1 MLPVKDF
8 AFPIYILLFTVFSCL
23 PPRYVCS
30 GREHRI
36 TSPSSLRYPKK
47 QGLAA
52 VEDTR
57 RKGRGSKQKRRSRS
71 LDGRERQKGTSRRRR
86 RGSEGGGH
94 SGLQSPISE
103 LEEPRRDGERS
114 RSRRRRRKR
123 ETRSLPRDAFRNNDD
138 SETEKETVAG
148 RTSKRER
155 GRSKKR
161 GTESKSEER
170 ARSEEAEGPEQKE
183 EQGVAAV
190 EERVEERMEEL
201 EERVDSE
208 RKESKEDV
216 FLHVPSLNQK
226 LPRPKQ
232 DWEVESQDKWEVVSR
247 DNWEVAAEYRE
258 MRKEEE
264 MERPQGEDRGND
276 GEIEEEDP
284 KGDVE
289 SVKRPLPGV
298 DVLTEPFSFLTST
311 LSMEQFQDD
320 ESESGGSQSD
330 VSTASVSGFSL
341 ANSQAGGR
349 RANLLPGP
357 WLKPSQQRLDEAT
370 EGGMTGQGPGRSAI
384 S

>member
-1 MLPVKDF
+1 M
-8 AFPIYILLFTVFSCL
+8 
-23 PPRYVCS
+23 
-30 GREHRI
+30 
-36 TSPSSLRYPKK
+36 
-47 QGLAA
+47 AA

-57 RKGRGSKQKRRSRS
+57 WKGRGSEQKRRSRS
-71 LDGRERQKGTSRRRR
+71 LDGRKKQKGTSRRRR

-94 SGLQSPISE
+94 SGRQSPISE
-103 LEEPRRDGERS
+103 LGEEPRRDGERS

-123 ETRSLPRDAFRNNDD
+123 ETQSLPRDAFRNNDD

-148 RTSKRER
+148 RKSERER

-183 EQGVAAV
+183 EQEVAAV

-208 RKESKEDV
+208 RQESKEDV
-216 FLHVPSLNQK
+216 FLPVPSPNQK

-232 DWEVESQDKWEVVSR
+232 HWEVESR

-258 MRKEEE
+258 MRREEE
-264 MERPQGEDRGND
+264 VERPQGEDRD
-276 GEIEEEDP
+276 DEGEIEEEDP
-284 KGDVE
+284 TGDAE

-298 DVLTEPFSFLTST
+298 DVMTEPFSFLTST

-341 ANSQAGGR
+341 ATSQAGGR

>member
-1 MLPVKDF
+1 M
-8 AFPIYILLFTVFSCL
+8 
-23 PPRYVCS
+23 
-30 GREHRI
+30 
-36 TSPSSLRYPKK
+36 
-47 QGLAA
+47 AA

-71 LDGRERQKGTSRRRR
+71 LDGRERQKGKSRRRR

-103 LEEPRRDGERS
+103 LGEEPRRDGERS

-138 SETEKETVAG
+138 SETEKETVTG
-148 RTSKRER
+148 RKSERER

-170 ARSEEAEGPEQKE
+170 ARSVEAEGPEQRE
-183 EQGVAAV
+183 EQEVAAV

-208 RKESKEDV
+208 RKESKQDV
-216 FLHVPSLNQK
+216 FLPVPSPNQK

-232 DWEVESQDKWEVVSR
+232 DWEVESR

-264 MERPQGEDRGND
+264 VERTQGEDRGDD
-276 GEIEEEDP
+276 GETEDP
-284 KGDVE
+284 TGDVE

-298 DVLTEPFSFLTST
+298 DVMTEPFSFLTST

-341 ANSQAGGR
+341 ATSQAGGR

-370 EGGMTGQGPGRSAI
+370 EGGMTGQGPGRRAI

>member
-1 MLPVKDF
+1 M
-8 AFPIYILLFTVFSCL
+8 
-23 PPRYVCS
+23 
-30 GREHRI
+30 GR
-36 TSPSSLRYPKK
+36 K
-47 QGLAA
+47 
-52 VEDTR
+52 
-57 RKGRGSKQKRRSRS
+57 
-71 LDGRERQKGTSRRRR
+71 
-86 RGSEGGGH
+86 SE
-94 SGLQSPISE
+94 
-103 LEEPRRDGERS
+103 
-114 RSRRRRRKR
+114 
-123 ETRSLPRDAFRNNDD
+123 
-138 SETEKETVAG
+138 
-148 RTSKRER
+148 RER

-170 ARSEEAEGPEQKE
+170 ARSEEAEGLEQKE
-183 EQGVAAV
+183 EQEVAAV

-201 EERVDSE
+201 EEK
-208 RKESKEDV
+208 KESKQDV
-216 FLHVPSLNQK
+216 FLPVPSPNQK

-232 DWEVESQDKWEVVSR
+232 DWEVESRDKWEVESR

-258 MRKEEE
+258 VRREEE
-264 MERPQGEDRGND
+264 VERPQGEHRGDD
-276 GEIEEEDP
+276 GETEEEDP
-284 KGDVE
+284 TGDVE

-298 DVLTEPFSFLTST
+298 DVMTEPFSFLAST

-341 ANSQAGGR
+341 AISQAGGR

>member
-1 MLPVKDF
+1 M
-8 AFPIYILLFTVFSCL
+8 
-23 PPRYVCS
+23 
-30 GREHRI
+30 
-36 TSPSSLRYPKK
+36 
-47 QGLAA
+47 AA

-103 LEEPRRDGERS
+103 LGEEPRRDGERS

-148 RTSKRER
+148 RKSERER

-161 GTESKSEER
+161 GTERKSEER
-170 ARSEEAEGPEQKE
+170 ARSKEAEGPEQKE
-183 EQGVAAV
+183 EQEVAAV
-190 EERVEERMEEL
+190 EEGVEERMEEL
-201 EERVDSE
+201 EERVDLE
-208 RKESKEDV
+208 RKESKEGV
-216 FLHVPSLNQK
+216 FLPIPSPNQK

-232 DWEVESQDKWEVVSR
+232 DWEVESRDKWEVESR

-264 MERPQGEDRGND
+264 VERPQGEDRGD
-276 GEIEEEDP
+276 EGEAEEEDP
-284 KGDVE
+284 TGDVE

-298 DVLTEPFSFLTST
+298 DVMTEPFSFLTST

-341 ANSQAGGR
+341 ATSQAGGR

>member
-1 MLPVKDF
+1 M
-8 AFPIYILLFTVFSCL
+8 
-23 PPRYVCS
+23 
-30 GREHRI
+30 
-36 TSPSSLRYPKK
+36 
-47 QGLAA
+47 
-52 VEDTR
+52 
-57 RKGRGSKQKRRSRS
+57 
-71 LDGRERQKGTSRRRR
+71 
-86 RGSEGGGH
+86 
-94 SGLQSPISE
+94 
-103 LEEPRRDGERS
+103 
-114 RSRRRRRKR
+114 
-123 ETRSLPRDAFRNNDD
+123 
-138 SETEKETVAG
+138 AG
-148 RTSKRER
+148 RKSERER

-183 EQGVAAV
+183 EQEVAAV

-216 FLHVPSLNQK
+216 FLPVPSPNRK

-232 DWEVESQDKWEVVSR
+232 DWEVESRDKWEVESR

-264 MERPQGEDRGND
+264 VARPQGEDRGD
-276 GEIEEEDP
+276 GGEIEEEDP
-284 KGDVE
+284 TGDVE

-298 DVLTEPFSFLTST
+298 DVMTEPFSFLTST

-320 ESESGGSQSD
+320 ESESESGGSQSD

-341 ANSQAGGR
+341 ATLQAGGR

-357 WLKPSQQRLDEAT
+357 WIKPSQQRLNEAT

>member
-1 MLPVKDF
+1 M
-8 AFPIYILLFTVFSCL
+8 
-23 PPRYVCS
+23 
-30 GREHRI
+30 
-36 TSPSSLRYPKK
+36 
-47 QGLAA
+47 AA

-71 LDGRERQKGTSRRRR
+71 LDGRERQKGKSRRRR

-103 LEEPRRDGERS
+103 LGEEPRRDGERS

-123 ETRSLPRDAFRNNDD
+123 ETLSLPRDAFRNNDD
-138 SETEKETVAG
+138 SETEKETVTG
-148 RTSKRER
+148 RKSERER

-170 ARSEEAEGPEQKE
+170 TRSVEAEGPEQRE
-183 EQGVAAV
+183 EQEVAAV

-208 RKESKEDV
+208 RKDSKQDV
-216 FLHVPSLNQK
+216 FLPVPSPNQK

-232 DWEVESQDKWEVVSR
+232 DWEVESR

-264 MERPQGEDRGND
+264 VERPRGEDRGDD
-276 GEIEEEDP
+276 GETEDP
-284 KGDVE
+284 TGGVE

-298 DVLTEPFSFLTST
+298 DVMTEPFSFLTST
-311 LSMEQFQDD
+311 LSMEQVQDD

-341 ANSQAGGR
+341 ATSQAGGR